1 MKDCIRRGT
10 VESINYQNGTV
21 KIVQEDRDNAVSFDL
36 PLMSFEYNPPEI
48 GDMVIAVFLS
58 NDSTQGFILG
68 KPYNNLNRPT
78 NGRKNIIR
86 KDYDVDAFIEYDKS
100 SKTLTIQAKHVVLKG
115 DIKTIIEG
123 EIE

>member
-36 PLMSFEYNPPEI
+36 PLMSFEYNPPDI
-48 GDMVIAVFLS
+48 GDMVIAIFLP

-68 KPYNNLNRPT
+68 KPYNNSNRPV

-86 KDYDVDAFIEYDKS
+86 KDYDVDAFIEYDKD
-100 SKTLTIQAKHVVLKG
+100 SKTLTIQAQHVVLKG
-115 DIKTIIEG
+115 DIKTIVEE